1 MRYMEKDLQENIV
14 ASYRG
19 VRRLLG
25 KRFKDNFVLSN
36 KFIEYDNLD
45 EALKDFTK
53 YENTLLAEK
62 EDNEYILKKVTA
74 TKYYI
79 MSLLNYDI
87 SYDEY
92 VKNTIGVTIKST
104 PQNIIDNII
113 MEVKTKLEQLKI
125 RYTKKEIYE
134 KFYSFSMNKEE
145 LKEYLT
151 NELKRQKNI
160 VERYLELEFNDECI
174 IEFVDEEVPYGYYLN
189 IGEDKYI
196 LKVNL
201 NMENSRFNKANLR
214 YAIAH
219 EIFGHA
225 MQLSYWN
232 KCIRAGLINE
242 ICGCEEDYGP
252 EIIQLEGVGE
262 SIVYFIFKDEIDLE
276 MEVELLLD
284 KLHHLV
290 QNNSYIMF
298 NAGKSLEECVD
309 YYCDNYILSDRDYAR
324 KRILLSKEDSFYR
337 ANLYS
342 YGSSLSTFII
352 ISEELDLNKKK
363 EFFRQ
368 MYLKPM
374 THDEI
379 LKYYQKLKRE

>member
-1 MRYMEKDLQENIV
+1 MEKDLQENIV

-19 VRRLLG
+19 VRKLLG

-36 KFIEYDNLD
+36 KFIEYNNLD

-92 VKNTIGVTIKST
+92 VKNTIGVTIKSI

-160 VERYLELEFNDECI
+160 VEKYLELEFNDECI

-232 KCIRAGLINE
+232 KCIREGLINE

>member
-1 MRYMEKDLQENIV
+1 MEKDLQENIV